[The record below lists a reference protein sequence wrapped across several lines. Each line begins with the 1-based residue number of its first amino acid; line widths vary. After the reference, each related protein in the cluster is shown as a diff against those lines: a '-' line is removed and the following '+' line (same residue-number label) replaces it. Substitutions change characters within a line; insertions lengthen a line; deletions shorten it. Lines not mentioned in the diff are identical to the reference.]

1 MIAARAFVQDD
12 CGLEVEKTVQEHP
25 RGKARRPRLPWFEAG
40 HRKRILLE
48 RLADDAER
56 IAHVLA
62 APADDVTGF
71 RGRRETIGR
80 LVPAVGGGV
89 SRRQG
94 VALADMG
101 LQLLLELAK
110 RFAEVGLER
119 ADRIPSRAGPR
130 KHLQQF
136 PHRFAGRQN
145 LFPLSNLEDERAHA
159 ERQRGAH
166 ANAKRRPIG

>member
-1 MIAARAFVQDD
+1 M
-12 CGLEVEKTVQEHP
+12 EVEKTVQEHP
-25 RGKARRPRLPWFEAG
+25 LGNARRPRLPWFEAG

-62 APADDVTGF
+62 APSDDVTGF
-71 RGRRETIGR
+71 RGRGETIGR

-89 SRRQG
+89 PRRLG
-94 VALADMG
+94 VALADKG

-119 ADRIPSRAGPR
+119 ADRVPAEQALGSIV
-130 KHLQQF
+130 QQF
-136 PHRFAGRQN
+136 PQRFPGRVN

-166 ANAKRRPIG
+166 ATAKRHPIG